1 MMNLRLSSILF
12 LVPINIRR
20 DKNHFIV
27 EDINTGEFYEMPNI
41 CIDAINSINNGES
54 LGVIELRLKED
65 YPDEEVDLIDFA
77 EQLLQLQLI
86 AEIDGVRVNLPEKK
100 KEHLGFQW
108 ISPNGGK
115 CFFNK
120 IAMVIYAGLFIL
132 NIAFLFLKPSLFP
145 HYKDLFIFD
154 YMVLNIITW
163 LLVTFCTVL
172 IHEFGHILAMRAN
185 NLPTR
190 LELGHR
196 LILVVLE
203 TDMSSVWK
211 LPSKDRNVLYLAG
224 LCFDM
229 VILFAALLSQMIF
242 TNGSGIFLSIMAVVV
257 LDTFIRLIYQCCIY
271 MKTDLYYVFENVT
284 GCYNI
289 MENAQQM
296 IKKWVPFLKSQATE
310 EVVFAGERRI
320 IFTYSIFYFIG
331 VVLTLSLYVIFYV
344 PQLLF
349 AVKRII
355 PGYLEGPTSLPFW
368 DATLFTLQMLIG
380 FLLLLYSWRNKYVK
394 NGL

>member
-1 MMNLRLSSILF
+1 MEIKLSSVLKLI
-12 LVPINIRR
+12 PIEIREE
-20 DKNHFIV
+20 KKHYIV
-27 EDINTGEFYEMPNI
+27 ENINSGEYFEMPKI
-41 CIDAINSINNGES
+41 CIDAITLINNRELLS
-54 LGVIELRLKED
+54 SIEQYLRGK
-65 YPDEEVDLIDFA
+65 YPNEEVDLIDFA
-77 EQLLQLQLI
+77 EQLLQLHLI
-86 AEIDGVRVNLPEKK
+86 AEIDGVKVTVPEKK
-100 KEHLGFQW
+100 KEHVGFHW
-108 ISPNGGK
+108 ISPKLGR
-115 CFFNK
+115 FLFNNRT
-120 IAMVIYAGLFIL
+120 MLLYVGLFII
-132 NIAFLFLKPSLFP
+132 NIVLLVSHPSFFP
-145 HYKDLFIFD
+145 HYKDIFIFN
-154 YMVLNIITW
+154 YMILNIITW

-211 LPSKDRNVLYLAG
+211 LPSKNRNVLYLAG

-229 VILFAALLSQMIF
+229 VILFFALVSQVIF
-242 TNGSGIFLSIMAVVV
+242 TNGSGIFLSIMSLVV
-257 LDTFIRLIYQCCIY
+257 LDTFIRLVYQCCIY

-284 GCYNI
+284 GCYNL

-296 IKKWVPFLKSQATE
+296 IKRWFPFLTSQKTE
-310 EVVFAGERRI
+310 EVVFEGERRM

-331 VVLTLSLYVIFYV
+331 VVLTLSLYVVFYV

-349 AVKRII
+349 AVKRVM

-368 DATLFTLQMLIG
+368 DATLFTVQMLIG
-380 FLLLLYSWRNKYVK
+380 LILLIYSWRKKY
-394 NGL
+394 LLRER

>member
-1 MMNLRLSSILF
+1 MDVTLSSILT
-12 LVPINIRR
+12 LVPIEIREE
-20 DKNHFIV
+20 KKHYIV
-27 EDINTGEFYEMPNI
+27 EDINSGEYYEMPKI
-41 CIDAINSINNGES
+41 CIDAITLINNHES
-54 LGVIELRLKED
+54 LGSIEHRLKEK
-65 YPDEEVDLIDFA
+65 YPKEEVDLIDFA

-86 AEIDGVRVNLPEKK
+86 AEIDGVKVTLPEKK
-100 KEHLGFQW
+100 KEHRGFQW
-108 ISPNGGK
+108 ISPKLGGF
-115 CFFNK
+115 FFNK
-120 IAMVIYAGLFIL
+120 LTLGFYVGLFII
-132 NIAFLFLKPSLFP
+132 NIVLLVFHPSLFP
-145 HYKDLFIFD
+145 HYKDIFIFN
-154 YMVLNIITW
+154 YMVLNILTW
-163 LLVTFCTVL
+163 LVVTFCTVL

-211 LPSKDRNVLYLAG
+211 LPSKNRNVLYLAG

-229 VILFAALLSQMIF
+229 VILFFALVSQVIF
-242 TNGSGIFLSIMAVVV
+242 TNGSGIFLSIMSLVV
-257 LDTFIRLIYQCCIY
+257 LDTFIRLVYQCCIY

-284 GCYNI
+284 GCYNL

-296 IKKWVPFLKSQATE
+296 IKRWFPFLKSQKTE
-310 EVVFAGERRI
+310 EVVFEGERRM

-331 VVLTLSLYVIFYV
+331 VVLTLSLYVVFYV

-349 AVKRII
+349 AVKRVM

-368 DATLFTLQMLIG
+368 DATLFTVQMLIG
-380 FLLLLYSWRNKYVK
+380 FLLLFYSWKKKYIQT
-394 NGL
+394 

>member
-1 MMNLRLSSILF
+1 MNLRLTSILF

-20 DKNHFIV
+20 DKKHFIV
-27 EDINTGEFYEMPNI
+27 EDINNGEYYEMPEI
-41 CIDAINSINNGES
+41 CIDAITLINIGES
-54 LGVIELRLKED
+54 LGDIERVLKVK
-65 YPDEEVDLIDFA
+65 YPNEEVDLIAFA
-77 EQLLQLQLI
+77 EQLIDLQLI
-86 AEIDGVRVNLPEKK
+86 TEIDGVKVTLPEKK

-108 ISPNGGK
+108 IAPHLGK
-115 CFFNK
+115 FFFNK
-120 IAMVIYAGLFIL
+120 ITRLIYAGLFIL
-132 NIAFLFLKPSLFP
+132 NIAFLLSKPSLFP

-154 YMVLNIITW
+154 YMVLNILTW
-163 LLVTFCTVL
+163 LVVTFCTVL

-185 NLPTR
+185 NLPTK
-190 LELGHR
+190 LEVGHR

-211 LPSKDRNVLYLAG
+211 LPSKNRNVLYLAG

-229 VILFAALLSQMIF
+229 VILFFALVSQVIF
-242 TNGSGIFLSIMAVVV
+242 TNGSGNFLSIMSLVV
-257 LDTFIRLIYQCCIY
+257 LDTFIRLVYQCCIY

-284 GCYNI
+284 GCYNL

-296 IKKWVPFLKSQATE
+296 IKRWFAFLKSQKTE
-310 EVVFAGERRI
+310 EVVFEGERRM

-331 VVLTLSLYVIFYV
+331 VVLTLSLYVVFYV

-349 AVKRII
+349 AVKRVM

-368 DATLFTLQMLIG
+368 DATLFTVQMLIG
-380 FLLLLYSWRNKYVK
+380 LILLIYSWRKKY
-394 NGL
+394 LLRER

>member
-1 MMNLRLSSILF
+1 MNLRLSSILF

-20 DKNHFIV
+20 DKKYFIV
-27 EDINTGEFYEMPNI
+27 EDINTGEFYEMSKI
-41 CIDAINSINNGES
+41 CIDAITSINNGES
-54 LGVIELRLKED
+54 LGVIEQRLKED
-65 YPDEEVDLIDFA
+65 YPEEEVDLIAFA
-77 EQLLQLQLI
+77 EQLLDLQLI
-86 AEIDGVRVNLPEKK
+86 AEIDGVKVTLPEKK

-108 ISPNGGK
+108 ISPNVGN
-115 CFFNK
+115 FFFKK
-120 IAMVIYAGLFIL
+120 IALLIYAGLFIL
-132 NIAFLFLKPSLFP
+132 NIAFLLSKPSLFP
-145 HYKDLFIFD
+145 HYKDIFIFD

-185 NLPTR
+185 NLTTR
-190 LELGHR
+190 LEVGHR

-211 LPSKDRNVLYLAG
+211 LPSKNRNVLYLAG

-229 VILFAALLSQMIF
+229 VILFFALVSQVIF
-242 TNGSGIFLSIMAVVV
+242 TNGSGIFLSIMSLVV
-257 LDTFIRLIYQCCIY
+257 LDTFIRLVYQCCIY

-284 GCYNI
+284 GCYNL

-296 IKKWVPFLKSQATE
+296 IKRWFPFLKSQKTE
-310 EVVFAGERRI
+310 EVVFEGERRI

-331 VVLTLSLYVIFYV
+331 VVLTLSLYVVFYV

-349 AVKRII
+349 AVKRVM
-355 PGYLEGPTSLPFW
+355 PGYMEGPTSLPFW
-368 DATLFTLQMLIG
+368 DATLFTVQMLIG
-380 FLLLLYSWRNKYVK
+380 LILLIYSWRKKY
-394 NGL
+394 LLRER

>member
-1 MMNLRLSSILF
+1 MDVTLSSILT
-12 LVPINIRR
+12 LVPIEIREE
-20 DKNHFIV
+20 KKHYIV
-27 EDINTGEFYEMPNI
+27 EDINSGEYYEMPKI
-41 CIDAINSINNGES
+41 CIDAITLINNRES
-54 LGVIELRLKED
+54 LGDIEKHLKEK
-65 YPDEEVDLIDFA
+65 YPNEEVDLIDFA

-86 AEIDGVRVNLPEKK
+86 AEIDGVKVTLPEKI

-108 ISPNGGK
+108 ISPKLGEF
-115 CFFNK
+115 FFNK
-120 IAMVIYAGLFIL
+120 LTLGFYVGLFII
-132 NIAFLFLKPSLFP
+132 NIVLLVSHPSLFP
-145 HYKDLFIFD
+145 HYKDIFIFN
-154 YMVLNIITW
+154 YMVLNILTW
-163 LLVTFCTVL
+163 LVVTFCTVL

-203 TDMSSVWK
+203 TDMSAVWK

-229 VILFAALLSQMIF
+229 VILFFALVSQVIF
-242 TNGSGIFLSIMAVVV
+242 TNGSGIFLSIMSLIV
-257 LDTFIRLIYQCCIY
+257 LDTFIRLVYQFCIY

-284 GCYNI
+284 GCYNL

-296 IKKWVPFLKSQATE
+296 IKRWFPFLKSQKTE
-310 EVVFAGERRI
+310 EVVFEGERRM

-331 VVLTLSLYVIFYV
+331 VVLTLSLYVVFYV

-349 AVKRII
+349 AVKRVM

-368 DATLFTLQMLIG
+368 DATLFTVQMLIG
-380 FLLLLYSWRNKYVK
+380 LILLIYSWRKKY
-394 NGL
+394 LLRER